1 MLACPK
7 CRAGIPASD
16 VNLNALVGKC
26 AACHHVFRID
36 PSELDA
42 GSSAPAESPGRPSSI
57 TLERE
62 EPSPILRDTYRDA
75 TGRPP
80 TTFTLRRRWFQAQHV
95 FLLFFC
101 IAWDSFLVFWYG
113 SAMTTDAPWL
123 MIVFPVAHVAVG
135 VGLTYSVIAGFLN
148 RTTLTLTPDALA
160 VRHGPVPWRGNASFS
175 RGDIRG
181 VELTMHTP
189 DRSNHSS
196 ASGAHAVSL
205 RLADQSLAKLL
216 GGLTDEEARYIR
228 WTVEDALR
236 S

>member
-1 MLACPK
+1 MLACPQ

-16 VNLNALVGKC
+16 VNLQALVGKC

-36 PSELDA
+36 PSALDSTA
-42 GSSAPAESPGRPSSI
+42 STRAEAPGRPASI
-57 TLERE
+57 TFERE
-62 EPSPILRDTYRDA
+62 EPTLASGDTYRDA
-75 TGRPP
+75 TSRPRG
-80 TTFTLRRRWFQAQHV
+80 TFTLRRRWFQPQHV

-113 SAMTTDAPWL
+113 SAFGTDAPWL

-135 VGLTYSVIAGFLN
+135 VGLTYSVIAGFVN
-148 RTTLTLTPDALA
+148 RTTLTLTSDALT
-160 VRHGPVPWRGNASFS
+160 VHHGPIPWRGNGSFA
-175 RGDIRG
+175 RGEIRG

-189 DRSNHSS
+189 ERSNDSS

-205 RLADQSLAKLL
+205 RLADQSLTKLVA
-216 GGLTDEEARYIR
+216 GLTDEEARFIQ
-228 WTVEDALR
+228 WAVADALR